1 MTHETA
7 TLAQYLREAHATE
20 VALIRV
26 LQEQIAVAPRGPHRT
41 LLEEHLEETRSHATR
56 VRERLGAVEAAA
68 AGGSV
73 VRAGMALAQG
83 VAGQA
88 LALGKTPLDLLRGH
102 GGEEKVLKNAKD
114 ACATEALE
122 IATYAALERLARD
135 LGDEETAALAASIR
149 ADEERMLEGLVAGIP
164 ALTDAVVGAR
174 VHGDPSYDPA
184 TTGAADAARAATA

>member
-1 MTHETA
+1 MTPETA

-26 LQEQIAVAPRGPHRT
+26 LQEQIALAPRGPHRT

-56 VRERLGAVEAAA
+56 VRERLGAIEAAA

-88 LALGKTPLDLLRGH
+88 LALGKTPFDLLRGT
-102 GGEEKVLKNAKD
+102 GVAEKVLKNAKD

-122 IATYAALERLARD
+122 IATYATLERLATA

-149 ADEERMLEGLVAGIP
+149 GDEERMLEGLVAGLP
-164 ALTDAVVGAR
+164 GLTDAVVEAR
-174 VHGDPSYDPA
+174 GD
-184 TTGAADAARAATA
+184 GAAGAAAA